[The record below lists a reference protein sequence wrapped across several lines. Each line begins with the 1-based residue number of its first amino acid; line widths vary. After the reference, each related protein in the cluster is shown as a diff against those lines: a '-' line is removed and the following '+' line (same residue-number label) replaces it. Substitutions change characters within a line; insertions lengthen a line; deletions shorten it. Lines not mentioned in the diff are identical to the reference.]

1 MATLAV
7 MTAVL
12 AMLGCAQPEGTQI
25 LARDA
30 LLTSP
35 VGGLERTSSRAET
48 VAVSGMPFA
57 KALRVTIGA
66 EAEETNATQ
75 LTIPNTA
82 PVERGDVM
90 IASFHIRGQA
100 AVGPGLRPRP
110 ARMEFLFER
119 STNPWTKS
127 VSHGASAPAKA
138 GAWRAVHVPFRSAET
153 YAPGQAMASLR
164 LAFGPQTI
172 EIGGLEVRNFGKTRT
187 LEDVI
192 AAASE
197 MSPLG
202 AARITLHP
210 SDKAQRMVGFG
221 GNFCQPRYG
230 STEAMDAVGRW
241 NLENLNVAHA
251 RVGIP
256 LNWWAP
262 ERGVYKD
269 EAQARASFLLM
280 QTLSRRKIAIVGSVW
295 EGPAWMLGG
304 AREQMGPHAAARQ
317 VRRLH
322 RGHRA
327 LPDDRAR
334 HLRRDGR
341 ALLVQRGRLR
351 RQLQVHAGPDRRVHQ
366 ARGAAVSRPR
376 PEDEVP
382 GGRHG

>member
-1 MATLAV
+1 
-7 MTAVL
+7 
-12 AMLGCAQPEGTQI
+12 
-25 LARDA
+25 
-30 LLTSP
+30 
-35 VGGLERTSSRAET
+35 
-48 VAVSGMPFA
+48 MPFA